1 MCLFAR
7 KSRTKLEQN
16 EPYGNACA
24 VISIA
29 QVATRKEV
37 QTMDEKRQE
46 EVMHEFMGD
55 EGALDVPEKRIRNYQ
70 KGDASEVRAAYLQ
83 GVILQDGQFVSEGKC
98 FFIGE
103 ESSDQRVSLKTLF
116 IETDDPDEETSRGS
130 EMFTYQEAL
139 EYLDQFADK
148 EAEKIIAEDGVAK
161 LISELPPM
169 LMGATKAVAFICG
182 KTVDEVNDDMMKLLD
197 RKES

>member
-7 KSRTKLEQN
+7 KSRTNLEQN

-55 EGALDVPEKRIRNYQ
+55 EALGGVCDGR
-70 KGDASEVRAAYLQ
+70 LQ
-83 GVILQDGQFVSEGKC
+83 GCTEVS
-98 FFIGE
+98 
-103 ESSDQRVSLKTLF
+103 Q
-116 IETDDPDEETSRGS
+116 
-130 EMFTYQEAL
+130 
-139 EYLDQFADK
+139 
-148 EAEKIIAEDGVAK
+148 
-161 LISELPPM
+161 
-169 LMGATKAVAFICG
+169 AF
-182 KTVDEVNDDMMKLLD
+182 L
-197 RKES
+197 

>member
-55 EGALDVPEKRIRNYQ
+55 EAL
-70 KGDASEVRAAYLQ
+70 GG
-83 GVILQDGQFVSEGKC
+83 GVCDGHLRTGNQVLFSANRRG
-98 FFIGE
+98 
-103 ESSDQRVSLKTLF
+103 QR
-116 IETDDPDEETSRGS
+116 
-130 EMFTYQEAL
+130 
-139 EYLDQFADK
+139 
-148 EAEKIIAEDGVAK
+148 
-161 LISELPPM
+161 
-169 LMGATKAVAFICG
+169 
-182 KTVDEVNDDMMKLLD
+182 
-197 RKES
+197 